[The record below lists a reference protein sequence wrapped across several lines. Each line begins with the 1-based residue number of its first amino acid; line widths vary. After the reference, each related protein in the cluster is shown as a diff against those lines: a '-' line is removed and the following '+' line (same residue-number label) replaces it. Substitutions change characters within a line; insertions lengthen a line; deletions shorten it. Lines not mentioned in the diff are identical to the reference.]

1 MGMQILESGSSN
13 IEYLRQLLDY
23 AASLILKLG
32 APIRDSDTKAAHQ
45 SLVDELSVAVSPN
58 SESESA
64 FAVSLVKG
72 VRFIFEQIQVTS
84 LTSCVPCI
92 VVCFLCIGSTGFMG
106 GVLG

>member
-32 APIRDSDTKAAHQ
+32 APIRDSDAKAAHQ
-45 SLVDELSVAVSPN
+45 SLVDELSIAVSPN

-84 LTSCVPCI
+84 LTSCVPRI
-92 VVCFLCIGSTGFMG
+92 VVCSLCIGSTGSWDR
-106 GVLG
+106 